1 MTGRTVGPYEILDKL
16 GEGGMGAVYKALD
29 TRLGRELALK
39 FLPADVAANEERRLR
54 FIREAQA
61 ASRLNHPNIITIYD
75 IAEEGGDYFITMEY
89 VQGKT
94 LAEAIPSGGLP
105 VLQAVRLAQQI
116 AAALGKAHGA
126 GIIHRDL
133 KPANIM
139 LTEDGEAK
147 VLDFGLAKLVDFGPV
162 SGTAVTAT
170 SNSGINATQL
180 GVVLGTAAYMSP
192 EQASGMT
199 VDARSD
205 IFSFGLVLYE
215 MLSGERAFPGRTP
228 LATVAGILHAEPR
241 PLTKAPFA
249 LAEVVRCCLR
259 KEPADRFQTMA
270 EVRLALDDASLAP
283 PAPPPFVRVEK
294 VPSIAVLPFV
304 NMNHDEENEFFCDGL
319 TEELIN
325 ALSQLD
331 NLRVLSRS
339 TVFQFRGRTEDIRVI
354 GEKLQVSTALEGS
367 VRKAGVRLRITAQL
381 INTADGC
388 QIWSQRF
395 DREMKDIFDV
405 QDEVTLAIV
414 EHLRVRLTGVP
425 QPRRPHENP
434 EAYTLYLKG
443 RYYQHWTTT
452 EGYRKALGCFE
463 EAIALEPGLAKAW
476 AGIAEIFTFMGIVGI
491 APPNDIMPRA
501 KAAAMR
507 ALEIDES
514 LAEANS
520 ALGLVHLWYDWDWL
534 SAQRRLRRATEL
546 SPGNPDVHTNL
557 ALLLTR
563 LGRSEEALAET
574 RRAIEIDPL
583 ALNAQFGHADALFLG
598 RFPLRQLIAQCRKV
612 IDLVPQALWPHW
624 YLIDGMVVNGDLE
637 GIPQAIETA
646 RPIAAGEPISEG
658 IFAWA
663 YAAAGHTAEALRIL
677 ESLQARRKEHY
688 CPAVPIAWIYLGL
701 KQYDLAIDWL
711 ETACAERDPLLTMI
725 FVNPSHD
732 ALRSDPRFE
741 KLLLRM
747 NFASELPTV
756 AYDANRYN

>member
-39 FLPADVAANEERRLR
+39 FLPPDVASDEERRMR

-75 IAEEGGDYFITMEY
+75 IAEAEGSHFITMEY
-89 VQGKT
+89 VPGKT
-94 LAEAIPSGGLP
+94 LADAIPAHGFP
-105 VLQAVRLAQQI
+105 VSLTVHLAQQI
-116 AAALGKAHGA
+116 AGALGKAHAA

-139 LTEDGEAK
+139 LTEEGEAK
-147 VLDFGLAKLVDFGPV
+147 VLDFGLAKLLDSGPV
-162 SGTAVTAT
+162 SGTAPTAT
-170 SNSGINATQL
+170 SDSGFHATQL
-180 GVVLGTAAYMSP
+180 GVVVGTAAYMSP
-192 EQASGMT
+192 EQGSGLA

-215 MLSGERAFPGRTP
+215 MLSGERAFPGTSP
-228 LATVAGILHAEPR
+228 LASLAGILHAEPR
-241 PLTKAPFA
+241 PLTKAPPA
-249 LAEVVRCCLR
+249 LAEIVRGCLR
-259 KEPADRFQTMA
+259 KDPAERFQTMA
-270 EVRLALDDASLAP
+270 EVKQALEAASTTP
-283 PAPPPFVRVEK
+283 PAPAAEK
-294 VPSIAVLPFV
+294 RPSIAVLPFV

-325 ALSQLD
+325 ALSQLN

-339 TVFQFRGRTEDIRVI
+339 TVFQFRGRTEDIRLI
-354 GEKLQVSTALEGS
+354 GEKLQVATALEGS
-367 VRKAGVRLRITAQL
+367 VRKAGIRLRITAQL
-381 INTADGC
+381 INTSDGC
-388 QIWSQRF
+388 QLWSQRF

-414 EHLRVRLTGVP
+414 AHLRVRLSGGP
-425 QPRRPHENP
+425 QPKRAPENP
-434 EAYTLYLKG
+434 DAWTLYLKG

-463 EAIALEPGLAKAW
+463 EAIALEPRHAKAY
-476 AGIAEIFTFMGIVGI
+476 AGIAEIYTFMGIVGI
-491 APPNDIMPRA
+491 APPNDIMPKA
-501 KAAAMR
+501 KAAALR

-546 SPGNPDVHTNL
+546 SPGNPEVHTNL

-563 LGRSEEALAET
+563 LNRPEEALAET
-574 RRAIEIDPL
+574 RRAVEIDPL
-583 ALNAQFGHADALFLG
+583 ALNAQFGLADTLFLG
-598 RFPLRQLIAQCRKV
+598 RFPLTQLIEHCRKV

-624 YLIDGMVVNGDLE
+624 YLIDAYVVNGDFAE
-637 GIPQAIETA
+637 IPGAVATA

-663 YAAAGHTAEALRIL
+663 YAAAGHTGEALRIL
-677 ESLQARRKEHY
+677 EALKDRRTKLY
-688 CPAVPIAWIYLGL
+688 CPAVPIAWICLGL
-701 KQYDLAIDWL
+701 GEYQQAIDWL
-711 ETACAERDPLLTMI
+711 EIAFEERDPLLTMT

-732 ALRSDPRFE
+732 ALRRDPRFE
-741 KLLLRM
+741 RLLRRM
-747 NFASELPTV
+747 NFGGELPT
-756 AYDANRYN
+756 AS